1 MSLFQIIKTHV
12 KSLCSAGGRMHVMD
26 EDCSDA
32 TVLYCQCWRESIIP
46 IKTKQ
51 KQPNN
56 KENNNSSEKQP
67 SPPTELQ
74 SFQVCG
80 GSVFS
85 FAASTWT
92 GGLRELKVTGFSF
105 CNCKG
110 FFFPFFFFSG
120 SLICCMPF
128 RNFFPCFPCVR
139 HSLVF
144 LLGIKLLRKTLSH
157 FLHLRLLIN
166 LKRAVLYII
175 L

>member
-1 MSLFQIIKTHV
+1 MSWFQIIKTHV

-110 FFFPFFFFSG
+110 FFFPFFFF
-120 SLICCMPF
+120 LIPWRTSVTCMLHAF
-128 RNFFPCFPCVR
+128 GMLYWLVLSKYFVLLYKNF
-139 HSLVF
+139 
-144 LLGIKLLRKTLSH
+144 GIPVKKVWTVMNQH
-157 FLHLRLLIN
+157 FW
-166 LKRAVLYII
+166 V
-175 L
+175 